1 MKDRFDLEQEIMG
14 LCGYIDQINLIKA
27 AVDSENNKIASQAL
41 EGLAAMLE
49 LYREKLSD
57 TMCQVLRLDEYRE
70 IDI

>member
-14 LCGYIDQINLIKA
+14 LCSYVDQINLIKA
-27 AVDSENNKIASQAL
+27 AVDSENNKMASQAL

-49 LYREKLSD
+49 LYQEKLSD